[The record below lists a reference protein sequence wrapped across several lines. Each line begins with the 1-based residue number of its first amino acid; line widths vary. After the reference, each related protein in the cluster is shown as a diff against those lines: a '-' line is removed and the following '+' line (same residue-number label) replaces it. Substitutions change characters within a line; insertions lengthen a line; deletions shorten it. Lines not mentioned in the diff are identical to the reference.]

1 LEINVWVGYVVPVGP
16 VASKKMYAK
25 SERLRLIMKGQGF
38 HLARNLIILG
48 HWQSSTSLEILPSLS
63 SKMIKVNRNL

>member
-1 LEINVWVGYVVPVGP
+1 MVQ
-16 VASKKMYAK
+16 MYAK

-48 HWQSSTSLEILPSLS
+48 HWQSSTRCKTQTMEIVSFVCVVLIEQILEFS
-63 SKMIKVNRNL
+63 